1 MMPKG
6 CTRLGGGSFFRRFL
20 ARKVAGD
27 TLGPQR
33 VGISADIYSFLTSSF
48 SVMIV
53 FSHLH
58 PLKSVVFASLL
69 LAAAAPLAL
78 AQAPTTVK
86 TKTKTPGQASVKTK
100 GPAAKPAPAPEE
112 APQTEFA
119 PAAAI
124 DAKAN
129 ALTTNMQQ
137 NLGLTP
143 QQTEKVRVINR
154 RGVEQVENGRLRYKA
169 DPRKLANIIDVAS
182 RSRLEAL
189 KDVLNPA
196 QFAKYQRKREE
207 KMGVPNVQGVQ
218 GNAAPGLGNGGGNGE

>member
-1 MMPKG
+1 MLVS
-6 CTRLGGGSFFRRFL
+6 TRLHS
-20 ARKVAGD
+20 
-27 TLGPQR
+27 
-33 VGISADIYSFLTSSF
+33 
-48 SVMIV
+48 
-53 FSHLH
+53 
-58 PLKSVVFASLL
+58 LKLKPVLLASLL
-69 LAAAAPLAL
+69 LAGAAPQAL
-78 AQAPTTVK
+78 AQAPATVK
-86 TKTKTPGQASVKTK
+86 TKSKTPGQATVKTK
-100 GPAAKPAPAPEE
+100 GPVAKSAPAPEQ

-119 PAAAI
+119 PDAVI

-169 DPRKLANIIDVAS
+169 DPRKLAGIIESAG

-189 KDVLNPA
+189 KDVLNPV

-218 GNAAPGLGNGGGNGE
+218 GNAAPGLGSGGGGGGE